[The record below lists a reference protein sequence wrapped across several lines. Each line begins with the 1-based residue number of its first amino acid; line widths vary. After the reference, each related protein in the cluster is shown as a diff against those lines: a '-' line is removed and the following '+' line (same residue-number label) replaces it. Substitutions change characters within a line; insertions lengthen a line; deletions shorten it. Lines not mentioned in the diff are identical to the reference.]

1 MFNINPYLYDIN
13 AYQRLRDAVNNTA
26 VSDDTQSASGES
38 SNDYHDADNSGYV
51 HSYAVNHGYDNA
63 NVYHES
69 SHYQYAQYAPPEA
82 PYFPAG
88 FAAMPGY
95 GNLSHLAQG
104 YSALMSSHEVSYP
117 AGSASSH
124 GPTLRFDRGEG
135 WNEPGCVVACIA
147 MVAGVPYKEARDQ
160 AESVADFDG
169 ERGLTFTEA
178 QDILESMG
186 VEASRH
192 DQDVDWSDLPDLAIV
207 SVQGEV
213 SEAHSVVFE
222 RNGNNEYIYDWKNY
236 APVPRS
242 SNYELLSDDYYLEIH
257 R

>member
-1 MFNINPYLYDIN
+1 MFNINPCFYDID

-38 SNDYHDADNSGYV
+38 SNAYHNADSSRYV
-51 HSYAVNHGYDNA
+51 HTHAVNHGYDNA
-63 NVYHES
+63 DAYHNANS
-69 SHYQYAQYAPPEA
+69 YQYAPPEA

-104 YSALMSSHEVSYP
+104 YSALMPSHEVSYP
-117 AGSASSH
+117 TSSASSH
-124 GPTLRFDRGEG
+124 GPTLRFDRAEG
-135 WNEPGCVVACIA
+135 WSEPGCVVACIA

-160 AESVADFDG
+160 AASVADFDG
-169 ERGLTFTEA
+169 ERGLTFIEA
-178 QDILESMG
+178 KDILESMG
-186 VEASRH
+186 VEATRH

-222 RNGNNEYIYDWKNY
+222 RNGDNEYIYDWKNY

-242 SNYELLSDDYYLEIH
+242 SSYELLSDDYYLEIH